1 MTDIIREHFYVTGSD
16 YTAEHEKQ
24 KQSMES
30 FTRLTLQP
38 LKMMC
43 LGSVLLWP
51 NFSCFKHNEM
61 KM

>member
-24 KQSMES
+24 KQSMEP

-43 LGSVLLWP
+43 L
-51 NFSCFKHNEM
+51 
-61 KM
+61 